1 MKLTEHRAAFQKLAL
16 FKKIE
21 GAPATIGA
29 YMSLEGP
36 FDFRISQL
44 LLLDFY
50 CRTFLVLFFLTSNVL
65 FYLRRFSL

>member
-1 MKLTEHRAAFQKLAL
+1 MGLTEHRSAFQKLAL

-36 FDFRISQL
+36 
-44 LLLDFY
+44 
-50 CRTFLVLFFLTSNVL
+50 
-65 FYLRRFSL
+65 